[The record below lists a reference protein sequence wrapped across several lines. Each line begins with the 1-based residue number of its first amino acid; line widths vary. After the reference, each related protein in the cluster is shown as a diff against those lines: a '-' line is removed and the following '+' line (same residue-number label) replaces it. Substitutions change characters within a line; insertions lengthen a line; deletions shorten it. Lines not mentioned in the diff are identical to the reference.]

1 MDLLTPVFPAFAAA
15 PPGVR
20 PAVAP
25 IVAPAAG
32 LVAAALAA
40 PALALGRQA
49 LLAQPQALHP
59 ALWRAHQLGRHR
71 EGTCATGFALL
82 DAELPGGGWPHS
94 ALTELLLPH
103 TGVGEMRLL
112 APALAAL
119 GGQSG
124 GQSGGQGGGQGG
136 PGSAH
141 AGSRSIL
148 LFDPPA
154 LLCGWALAQLGVDAR
169 ALIVIHGRAG
179 PRQHSLVN
187 PDLLWALEQ
196 ALRSGHAAAV
206 LAWLPARLRA
216 EHLRRLQLAAQA
228 HAGPVFVFSGIE
240 ARCKPSPA
248 PLRLSLA
255 CAEPDVL
262 AVRLLKRRG
271 PQCGGVLHL
280 ELPAVLG
287 AALREHLQAAP
298 SGQRG
303 PPGGEVA
310 GVVRSHAP

>member
-1 MDLLTPVFPAFAAA
+1 MSGF
-15 PPGVR
+15 GV
-20 PAVAP
+20 
-25 IVAPAAG
+25 PAASLRAGDVLRLPG
-32 LVAAALAA
+32 LAGKSMWRGSE
-40 PALALGRQA
+40 LGSS
-49 LLAQPQALHP
+49 AQ
-59 ALWRAHQLGRHR
+59 RDVI
-71 EGTCATGFALL
+71 ATGFDAL

-103 TGVGEMRLL
+103 TGLGEMRLL
-112 APALAAL
+112 APALVAL
-119 GGQSG
+119 GGRG
-124 GQSGGQGGGQGG
+124 E
-136 PGSAH
+136 PGSAN
-141 AGSRSIL
+141 AGPRSIL

-179 PRQHSLVN
+179 PRQHTLVN

-196 ALRSGHAAAV
+196 TLRSGQAAAV

-228 HAGPVFVFSGIE
+228 HAGPAFVFSGIE

-255 CAEPDVL
+255 CAGPDVL

-271 PQCGGVLHL
+271 PASGGVLHL

>member
-1 MDLLTPVFPAFAAA
+1 MDLFTPASSTAVAAHA
-15 PPGVR
+15 A

-25 IVAPAAG
+25 VAA
-32 LVAAALAA
+32 VAAACGAVA
-40 PALALGRQA
+40 ALGRQA

-103 TGVGEMRLL
+103 TGLGEMRLL

-119 GGQSG
+119 GGRG
-124 GQSGGQGGGQGG
+124 E
-136 PGSAH
+136 PAN
-141 AGSRSIL
+141 AGAGAGAGAGADAAPRSIL

-154 LLCGWALAQLGVDAR
+154 LLCGWALGQLGVDAR

-196 ALRSGHAAAV
+196 TLRSGQAAAV

-228 HAGPVFVFSGIE
+228 HAGPAFIFCDIE
-240 ARCKPSPA
+240 ARSKPSPA

-255 CAEPDVL
+255 CAGPDVL

-271 PQCGGVLHL
+271 PPCGGVLHL

-287 AALREHLQAAP
+287 AALREHLQP
-298 SGQRG
+298 GLPGQRVLPLSG
-303 PPGGEVA
+303 AVGA
-310 GVVRSHAP
+310 ASSNAA